1 MVVFLVQSI
10 ISIQVFLVK
19 VIFSMCVM
27 FFSEGF
33 LKHDFHGVFF
43 FAHLHEEP
51 PSARESVI
59 IWWVWSWLYPFF
71 FAMPVYQ
78 QKIPVISYLYNMYQC
93 VFIVEIAM
101 LWIITSYVYRYT
113 HKVAPLA
120 REWSGSVEARA
131 EARAM
136 LLWFKAAKLQLN
148 YCFFKMVLTLPCAK
162 LPV

>member
-1 MVVFLVQSI
+1 
-10 ISIQVFLVK
+10 
-19 VIFSMCVM
+19 M

-43 FAHLHEEP
+43 AHLHEEP
-51 PSARESVI
+51 PSARESVFLCNARIPTENSGHI
-59 IWWVWSWLYPFF
+59 ISLQDVS
-71 FAMPVYQ
+71 MC
-78 QKIPVISYLYNMYQC
+78 IHSRNRHVINKK
-93 VFIVEIAM
+93 
-101 LWIITSYVYRYT
+101 TSYVYRYT